1 MRIGLGSQLFR
12 YASSIALEVAWRFHA
27 GGTLVGE
34 LGAMLFSGYS
44 GLSTE
49 LLIELSGV
57 LHVGG
62 FEPAALSIMSLRRS
76 FGTIGFFLSVDI

>member
-1 MRIGLGSQLFR
+1 M
-12 YASSIALEVAWRFHA
+12 AWRFHA

-34 LGAMLFSGYS
+34 LGVTLFSGYS

-76 FGTIGFFLSVDI
+76 FEAIGVFLSADI